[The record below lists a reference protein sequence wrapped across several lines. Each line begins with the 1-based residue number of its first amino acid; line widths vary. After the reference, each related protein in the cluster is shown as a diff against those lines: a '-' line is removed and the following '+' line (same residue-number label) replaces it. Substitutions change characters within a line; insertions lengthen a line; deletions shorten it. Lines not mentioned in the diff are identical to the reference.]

1 MADSSTHTPPA
12 DPHNPAPAP
21 PAPAGRVPG
30 SSALPTLIAYGL
42 MLVGAGI
49 IYWFV
54 RNHGIHLLA
63 PEPASGQPLFGP
75 AGGAGKVEPL
85 LHVLLALVVVIVV
98 ARGVGS
104 LFAYFAQPPVVGE
117 ILAGILL
124 GPSVLGRFAPAL
136 QSYILPREVAPFLG
150 VLSQVGV
157 ILYMFLVGVE
167 LDPSLLRKRGH
178 ATLAISHA
186 SIVTPFLLGAI
197 VALYLYP
204 TLSTRDVPFTVFSL
218 FIGVSMSVTAFPV
231 LARILTDRRMHKSR
245 MGVIALTCAAIDDVT
260 AWCLLA
266 FVVSVAQARAAGVL
280 MTLVGAAGF
289 IALMALVARPAMVRL
304 ARFYGLRGRMTQG
317 VMAIVFVAILLSAL
331 ATDIIGIHAVFGA
344 FALGAVIPHDS
355 GLARELTDRL
365 EDLVVVL
372 FLPAFFAFTG
382 LRTQIG
388 LLSGGGDWLLCG
400 LIVLVASAG
409 KFGGSLVAARLTGL
423 GWRDA
428 SALGVLM
435 NTRGLMELIV
445 LNIGLE
451 LRVLSPTLFAM
462 LVLMAIVTTFTTTPI
477 LHLITRGF
485 RIYDE
490 EEAAAQKSAAAAP
503 GAGGLLVPI
512 SNPDGLQPLIDIATS
527 ATRAGDPPPRV
538 LALVRRPPG
547 GIRSGLREQDRKN
560 APRSPVLAQAIDLAR
575 GSGTTIDPEAVWTD
589 DPAGDILERAAQPAI
604 GWLLLGYHRPVFGG
618 DLLGGVVKEVLDGLA
633 NRPVCVGVVI
643 HGHERGFDRVI
654 AVVDD
659 SPDGRAGLELA
670 ARIVQHKRSTLHA
683 VLVPA
688 RDQTQPEPAL
698 EELIRETSKT
708 AGRWLHTDVLTQ
720 RNPAALAY
728 QTHGDLVVIG
738 MTLADELGL
747 PLDDVPG
754 AERCV
759 VLARGLRGQA
769 ASAPVAETAASK
781 AE

>member
-1 MADSSTHTPPA
+1 MADPQTPPSSPLRTLVGYA
-12 DPHNPAPAP
+12 AMLLGAALLYWLIRGHGLSLVP
-21 PAPAGRVPG
+21 PAPEA
-30 SSALPTLIAYGL
+30 
-42 MLVGAGI
+42 
-49 IYWFV
+49 
-54 RNHGIHLLA
+54 
-63 PEPASGQPLFGP
+63 GQPLFGP
-75 AGGAGKVEPL
+75 AGGAAHFDAL
-85 LHVLLALVVVIVV
+85 MHVLLALVTVIVV

-124 GPSVLGRFAPAL
+124 GPSLLGRFAPTV
-136 QSYILPREVAPFLG
+136 QHFILPPDVAPFLG
-150 VLSQVGV
+150 VLSNVGV

-178 ATLAISHA
+178 STVAISHA
-186 SIVTPFLLGAI
+186 SIVTPFLLGAGL
-197 VALYLYP
+197 ALWIYP
-204 TLSTRDVPFTVFSL
+204 RLSTRDVPFTVFSL
-218 FIGVSMSVTAFPV
+218 FMGVSMSVTAFPV
-231 LARILTDRRMHKSR
+231 LARILTDRRIHKSP

-266 FVVSVAQARAAGVL
+266 FVVSVAQARTTGAFVTFASAIGYIAA
-280 MTLVGAAGF
+280 MAF
-289 IALMALVARPAMVRL
+289 IARPAMVRL
-304 ARFYGLRGRMTQG
+304 SRLYGLRGRLTQG
-317 VMAIVFVAILLSAL
+317 VMAFVFVALLLSAL
-331 ATDIIGIHAVFGA
+331 ATDAIGIHAVFGA

-372 FLPAFFAFTG
+372 LLPAFFAFTG
-382 LRTQIG
+382 MRTQIG
-388 LLSGGGDWLLCG
+388 LVTTGSDWIMCG
-400 LIVLVASAG
+400 AIILVALVG
-409 KFGGSLVAARLTGL
+409 KFGGSLLAARLTGM

-462 LVLMAIVTTFTTTPI
+462 LVVMAIVTTFATTPV
-477 LHLITRGF
+477 LHFITRGF
-485 RIYDE
+485 KVYEQPDHP
-490 EEAAAQKSAAAAP
+490 S
-503 GAGGLLVPI
+503 GAEPATTTGTGILVPI
-512 SNPDGLQPLIDIATS
+512 SNPDGLESLINLATA
-527 ATRAGDPPPRV
+527 ATRVGDPAPRV

-547 GIRSGLREQDRKN
+547 GIRSGLREIDRKS
-560 APRSPVLAQAIDLAR
+560 APRSPVLAQAIEHAR
-575 GSGTTIDPEAVWTD
+575 TAGRRIDPQAVWTD
-589 DPAGDILERAAQPAI
+589 DPAGDILDRLAKPSI

-633 NRPVCVGVVI
+633 DRAVNVGVVI
-643 HGHERGFDRVI
+643 HGHDRPLDRVI

-670 ARIVQHKRSTLHA
+670 ARIVQESKSTLHA
-683 VLVPA
+683 VLVPPPSEA
-688 RDQTQPEPAL
+688 QPAPAL
-698 EELIRETSKT
+698 EELLREMSRTT
-708 AGRWLHTDVLTQ
+708 GRWLHTDVLTQ

-759 VLARGLRGQA
+759 LLVRGVRKPVVVA
-769 ASAPVAETAASK
+769 AAQRAQTLEQST
-781 AE
+781 